1 VTRFRRGD
9 AGFTLTELLL
19 SVGIL
24 GIIAPVIGGA
34 TVVGWQTTDA
44 TIAHLKDTG
53 NRQLVQAWFIRDSQS
68 AATVDASA
76 ATTTCLSAGDT
87 LVIRMSWADTV
98 SGTTVNRVAA
108 YVRTGSAPAY
118 QVVRRSCDNTGGTM
132 ANRGNTTIAR
142 LVTTA
147 PTSTCND
154 SGGATVACA
163 SARSMTLT
171 VTDASGSFTS
181 TGRRRSL

>member
-1 VTRFRRGD
+1 MRARRGD

-24 GIIAPVIGGA
+24 GIIAPVIAGA

-53 NRQLVQAWFIRDSQS
+53 NRQLVQAWFVRDSQS
-68 AATVDASA
+68 AATVD
-76 ATTTCLSAGDT
+76 
-87 LVIRMSWADTV
+87 V
-98 SGTTVNRVAA
+98 S
-108 YVRTGSAPAY
+108 SAPRPASRRATRWSSDVAGPTRCRARRSTAPRRTSHGQRPPSY
-118 QVVRRSCDNTGGTM
+118 QVVRAHATTARHRWPAAGS
-132 ANRGNTTIAR
+132 TTIAR
-142 LVTTA
+142 WSPRPHRRLQRLRRRHGRLRV
-147 PTSTCND
+147 
-154 SGGATVACA
+154 GAEHDAD
-163 SARSMTLT
+163 